1 MEWRKIEGFENYSV
15 SDTGLVRN
23 DDKGN
28 VLRPFD
34 KHGYLIAELWKDK
47 KRYRFFVH
55 RLVATAFIDNPKDLP
70 VVNHIDG
77 NKRNNHVSNLEWCT
91 AEYNNDHAIQTG
103 LTKTVPV
110 MVGDCRCNTITMAA
124 RICGVSTATIQGALD
139 GRRVS
144 CVVNG
149 RPVYYV
155 GSEPRPDREPKP
167 RAHGGRRKS
176 GKPRAGRAVS
186 VDGETFPSVRAA
198 ARFLETDTAIVR
210 AALNGDT
217 VSGMVK
223 GHVISEPGKEP
234 KTRERKKADQT
245 NHAGGKPKKRVK
257 VNETVFDSVANAA
270 KYFGVSRKTLRHHIA
285 ASGEYKGCKV
295 SFV

>member
-23 DDKGN
+23 DDTERDISRWDHN
-28 VLRPFD
+28 
-34 KHGYLIAELWKDK
+34 GYLHVELWNNGERSK
-47 KRYRFFVH
+47 KPVH
-55 RLVATAFIDNPKDLP
+55 RLVAIAFIDNPHDLP
-70 VVNHIDG
+70 QVNHIDG

-91 AEYNNDHAIQTG
+91 GEYNVNHAITNG
-103 LTKTVPV
+103 LIKTIPI
-110 MVGDCRCNTITMAA
+110 MVGDCRCYSMNQAA
-124 RICGVSTATIQGALD
+124 RHLGVSISTVREALD
-139 GRRVS
+139 GTRLS
-144 CVVNG
+144 CNVNG
-149 RPVYYV
+149 LPVYYL
-155 GSEPRPDREPKP
+155 GSEPRADR
-167 RAHGGRRKS
+167 ARRKPTA
-176 GKPRAGRAVS
+176 KPRAGRAVS
-186 VDGETFPSVRAA
+186 VDGEIFPSVRAA